1 MYYYH
6 FLPDDG
12 CLRWGTKEK
21 VKVKHTLILPPDVKI
36 KLCEQGFHASK
47 RAIDALQYA
56 PGSLVCLVTL
66 HGEIIHGQDKS
77 VAQGRTVIAMADATN
92 VLHEMA
98 CLCAE
103 QALALIPNPD
113 PRSMAAIKA
122 KRAWLRGEITDLEL
136 AGAWDSA
143 WAARAAA
150 WDAARDA
157 AWDAA
162 WAAQNI
168 MLEKMLHELLKF

>member
-56 PGSLVCLVTL
+56 PGSLACLVTL
-66 HGEIIHGQDKS
+66 HGEIIHDQDKS

-103 QALALIPNPD
+103 QALASIPNPD
-113 PRSMAAIKA
+113 PRSIAAIKA
-122 KRAWLRGEITDLEL
+122 KRAWVRGEITDVEL
-136 AGAWDSA
+136 T
-143 WAARAAA
+143 
-150 WDAARDA
+150 AARDA

-162 WAAQNI
+162 RAARDAWDAARAAGLLLG
-168 MLEKMLHELLKF
+168 MLKTSCLRKCYMNC